1 VLAGLP
7 LALALALAGC
17 GSKGGGAHGSAA
29 VAIGAGLE
37 GPAGLQATVYA
48 QGPPT
53 TAAFAFDGRGRLWLT
68 AAGLEAHTH
77 DGVYVIATPG
87 ARASKVVSGLRD
99 PLGLAWYADRL
110 YVASIGRVDAFGA
123 FNGRRFTEHSR
134 ILSGPVADGE
144 NNLLVMAP
152 DGRFVMGVTAT
163 CDHCTPASK
172 WSGSIVSFRP
182 DGSDLRL
189 YAGRIRA
196 PVGLTYFPG
205 TSDLFVTMN
214 QRDDLGARSPADDL
228 AVVAPGTDWRF
239 PGCYHQGGPACA
251 GVPAPLAL
259 LGAHRAPGP
268 IAIVTGQLGR
278 AVATAALI
286 GEWTAGKVV
295 RVALRK
301 HGSSWRGSPSV
312 LLTGLRNPFALVQ
325 APDGSVLVGDWGSG
339 VIYRIAAAAR
349 G

>member
-1 VLAGLP
+1 GLPTVAGL
-7 LALALALAGC
+7 
-17 GSKGGGAHGSAA
+17 
-29 VAIGAGLE
+29 
-37 GPAGLQATVYA
+37 
-48 QGPPT
+48 
-53 TAAFAFDGRGRLWLT
+53 AFDPRGRLWAA
-68 AAGLEAHTH
+68 AAGLGTH
-77 DGVYVIATPG
+77 ARDGVYLIARPG
-87 ARASKVVSGLRD
+87 AAPVRVISGLDD
-99 PLGLAWYADRL
+99 PLGLAWYDGRL
-110 YVASIGRVDAFGA
+110 YVSSVGRVTAYGDLTGTRFAHDA
-123 FNGRRFTEHSR
+123 T
-134 ILSGPVADGE
+134 ILRGPVAGGE
-144 NNLLVMAP
+144 NNDLVVAP
-152 DGRFVMGVTAT
+152 DGRLLMGITAS
-163 CDHCTPASK
+163 CDHCLPRSQ
-172 WSGSIVSFRP
+172 WSGSIVSFAP
-182 DGSDLRL
+182 DGGDLRL
-189 YAGRIRA
+189 YAARIRA
-196 PVGLTYFPG
+196 PFGLALYPG